1 MHMQCIVDTIVML
14 WCTSNQLS
22 YVQLFAVLK
31 LDNKNS
37 NLPVDEFLKLLKSI
51 SEIRH
56 PNIVELVGYCMEF
69 GQRLLIYNYFSNT
82 SLYDI
87 LHNDCDLKRKLPWNA
102 RIQIA
107 LEAAKALG

>member
-1 MHMQCIVDTIVML
+1 MD
-14 WCTSNQLS
+14 
-22 YVQLFAVLK
+22 
-31 LDNKNS
+31 
-37 NLPVDEFLKLLKSI
+37 
-51 SEIRH
+51 
-56 PNIVELVGYCMEF
+56 F

-87 LHNDCDLKRKLPWNA
+87 LHNDCDLKTQLSWNA